1 MTTLENMPDG
11 LIPYPPGHA
20 LLFQIFQFP
29 KLCATLSSL
38 LIIIAIYKAGPYQ
51 DSKFLLS
58 LCIADLIFSTHV
70 LILTSVNIHYGA
82 FSIGKTGCAISAGII
97 FVTAGAAIYSLAAMA
112 INMYLVLI
120 RRVYLTDWQKD
131 GIIIGIWVFLIA
143 LPDSFLPTDF
153 LFKGLIICI

>member
-11 LIPYPPGHA
+11 LIPFDTAHA
-20 LLFQIFQFP
+20 FLFPILQIP
-29 KLCATLSSL
+29 KIFATLSSL
-38 LIIIAIYKAGPYQ
+38 LVILAIYKAGPYQ

-58 LCIADLIFSTHV
+58 LCIADLLFSTHV
-70 LILTSVNIHYGA
+70 VILTAFEIQYGG
-82 FSIGKTGCAISAGII
+82 FPFGKIGCTLMAAIV
-97 FVTAGAAIYSLAAMA
+97 FVTAAAAIYSLAAMA

-143 LPDSFLPTDF
+143 LPASFLPTDF
-153 LFKGLIICI
+153 RFKGLIICI